1 MRTAL
6 EIIKD
11 ILDNADEDPFENSI
25 NDVEL
30 QLQNANESIDRA
42 IANRDSINSR
52 LTHMKNRRLELITAK
67 QYIKDL
73 K

>member
-11 ILDNADEDPFENSI
+11 ILDNTDEDPFENSI

-52 LTHMKNRRLELITAK
+52 LTRMKNRRLELITAK